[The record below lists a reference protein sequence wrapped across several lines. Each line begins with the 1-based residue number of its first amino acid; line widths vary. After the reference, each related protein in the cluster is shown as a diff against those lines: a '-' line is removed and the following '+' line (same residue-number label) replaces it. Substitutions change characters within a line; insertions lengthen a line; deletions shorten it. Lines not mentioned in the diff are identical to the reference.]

1 MCHVFYRRFRLAG
14 ESRLKLWYDYFFDRC
29 YFRSFC
35 CVVEE
40 EVYGKGRQEHEQLI
54 DAWIE
59 FRGPIWSPKF
69 VWSQLM
75 EMCELKGKC
84 RTIAP
89 SVLLGWG

>member
-40 EVYGKGRQEHEQLI
+40 EVYGKGRQEHEQLMEI
-54 DAWIE
+54 
-59 FRGPIWSPKF
+59 RG
-69 VWSQLM
+69 LN
-75 EMCELKGKC
+75 
-84 RTIAP
+84 
-89 SVLLGWG
+89 LGVQFGPLNLSGRSLWRCVN